1 MKSGL
6 EKSKNRQSKLIRT
19 QRTEKFD
26 SEPRKFV
33 KKDKKKALSVISAV
47 DKFKNNPHHPSLH
60 LEKLKGSDFWTIRID
75 KGNRIFFICQSEKS
89 VLFCNVGP
97 HDKYRKY

>member
-6 EKSKNRQSKLIRT
+6 EKSRNKQNKLIRT

-26 SEPRKFV
+26 SELRKFV
-33 KKDKKKALSVISAV
+33 KKDKKRVRSVIAAV
-47 DKFKNNPHHPSLH
+47 DKFKNNPHHPSLR

-75 KGNRIFFICQSEKS
+75 KGSRIFFVWLNED
-89 VLFCNVGP
+89 VALFCDIGP